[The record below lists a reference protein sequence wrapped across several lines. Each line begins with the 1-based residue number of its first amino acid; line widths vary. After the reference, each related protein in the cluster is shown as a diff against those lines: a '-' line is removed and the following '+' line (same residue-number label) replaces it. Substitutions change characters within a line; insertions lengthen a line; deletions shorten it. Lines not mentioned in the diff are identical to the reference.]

1 MDFIDLAS
9 TRRSIRNYSS
19 RKVPRQI
26 LDRCFEAAGLAP
38 SACNSQ
44 PWSFVCVD
52 SSPLKEP
59 LGDVAFSG
67 IYSMNAFARKAPVLI
82 AAIREKPKASARF
95 GGMLMGTDFSLFDL
109 GSACEH
115 FCLQAA
121 EEGVGTCMLG
131 WFNKRGA
138 RRVLGLDRFVRVHL
152 MISAGYTEEPLERPK
167 SRKPMDEVR
176 RYAP

>member
-1 MDFIDLAS
+1 MGFIEIASKRRSVRSYSS
-9 TRRSIRNYSS
+9 TRI
-19 RKVPRQI
+19 PREI
-26 LDRCFEAAGLAP
+26 LDRCFEAASLAP

-44 PWSFVCVD
+44 PWSFMCVD
-52 SSPLKEP
+52 SSPLREK
-59 LGDVAFSG
+59 LARAAFSG
-67 IYSMNAFARKAPVLI
+67 VYSMNAFALEAPVLI
-82 AAIREKPKASARF
+82 AAIRQQPKTPARL

-121 EEGVGTCMLG
+121 EESIGTCMLG

-138 RRVLGLDRFVRVHL
+138 RRVLGLGGFVRVHL
-152 MISAGYTEEPLERPK
+152 LISAGYTEEPLQRPK
-167 SRKPMDEVR
+167 ARKPLDQVR